1 MPKILICEFF
11 LFIGK
16 HFWLWKG
23 EQIVGPTNV
32 QNKNIFFTQIGLEFA
47 AFSRFLHLERLV
59 KIVPTSEIQDFHLPL
74 PMQQPL
80 LTQSIKQLQVKF
92 NILRRPQNL
101 AKSSPFIWPLQL
113 HRTNLRWR
121 FQKKLWSSH
130 NIWSLT
136 KDGILQEVISIWM

>member
-32 QNKNIFFTQIGLEFA
+32 QNINIFFTQIGLEFA

-92 NILRRPQNL
+92 NIYSEKATKFSEIFTFDLTITSFMDSLIYGRDL
-101 AKSSPFIWPLQL
+101 
-113 HRTNLRWR
+113 
-121 FQKKLWSSH
+121 KKKKCM
-130 NIWSLT
+130 NFN
-136 KDGILQEVISIWM
+136 

>member
-32 QNKNIFFTQIGLEFA
+32 QNINIFFTQIGLEFA

-92 NILRRPQNL
+92 NIYSEKATKFSEIFTFHLTITRSLRL
-101 AKSSPFIWPLQL
+101 
-113 HRTNLRWR
+113 
-121 FQKKLWSSH
+121 
-130 NIWSLT
+130 
-136 KDGILQEVISIWM
+136 